1 MNSLDEAGTDLSKVQ
16 YKWDFRNLVQYYY
29 RMKEIVKEKELVI
42 VRDGKGLFLSFIFE
56 VLQLDAGNKEVLKL
70 KKFLDGK
77 VKEHKTATAKAMSK
91 MFKK

>member
-1 MNSLDEAGTDLSKVQ
+1 MTKQGQTCPRYSTSGTFEILSSTS
-16 YKWDFRNLVQYYY
+16 YY

-42 VRDGKGLFLSFIFE
+42 VGDGKGLFMSFIFK